1 MNWSYLLRCSDG
13 SLYAGWT
20 NDLEK
25 RLKAHNEGTG
35 AKYTRG
41 RGPVVLVWAQEYPDK
56 SAAMKQEA
64 KLKKMNKAEKEKLA
78 EEYKLFKN
86 K

>member
-1 MNWSYLLRCSDG
+1 MNAYSYLLRCSDG

-25 RLKAHNEGTG
+25 RLKAHNEGCG

-41 RGPVVLVWAQEYPDK
+41 RGPVQLVYYERHDDRQTAQVREYELK
-56 SAAMKQEA
+56 RLNKTAKEA
-64 KLKKMNKAEKEKLA
+64 LVRTFQLKE
-78 EEYKLFKN
+78 
-86 K
+86 